1 MAPRM
6 VPGRWGSGAQATH
19 CREGEAGYNV
29 FLIGTMEDTQRSQPI
44 SMENQE
50 IAKQVAQKSEEP
62 STHGL
67 PVLVSESS
75 LARVAIRGMADSQT
89 VFTSLAHW
97 IDFDL
102 LEKSF
107 KALSKN
113 ESTGVDKIIAPCRRS

>member
-1 MAPRM
+1 M
-6 VPGRWGSGAQATH
+6 PGRWGSGAQATH

-50 IAKQVAQKSEEP
+50 IAERVAQKSEEP

-102 LEKSF
+102 LKKSF
-107 KALSKN
+107 KACKYSALLFHCCFN
-113 ESTGVDKIIAPCRRS
+113 ML